1 MVVRSSEQNI
11 SYVVN
16 DDWLLSK
23 ITYKA
28 MTFIT
33 LKIWPDIDTS
43 AIVYYLSHACFN
55 KKHMCILC
63 LPTYGKHEN
72 GQCVCI
78 WTKVIY
84 PKYSKHW
91 PYTVAHTIDC

>member
-1 MVVRSSEQNI
+1 MIDS
-11 SYVVN
+11 
-16 DDWLLSK
+16 LSK

-63 LPTYGKHEN
+63 LPTYAMVNMKTDNVFAYGLGKEFR
-72 GQCVCI
+72 
-78 WTKVIY
+78 K
-84 PKYSKHW
+84 
-91 PYTVAHTIDC
+91 